1 MAVQHITCM
10 IIDNLHTLA
19 REEGAVMEMCITCI
33 CNHAISV
40 ECGHLIDR
48 NGIV

>member
-33 CNHAISV
+33 RNMQSV
-40 ECGHLIDR
+40 LNVDI
-48 NGIV
+48 